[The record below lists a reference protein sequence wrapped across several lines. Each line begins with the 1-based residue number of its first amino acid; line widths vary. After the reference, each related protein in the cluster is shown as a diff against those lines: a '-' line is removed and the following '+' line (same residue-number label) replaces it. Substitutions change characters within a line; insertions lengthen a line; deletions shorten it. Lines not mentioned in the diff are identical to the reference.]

1 MIYSKKLES
10 FSQPWHN
17 NPMELNESFKI
28 RVGSLLP
35 DRPLPFDLFIF
46 LNKKMVHYLRSGDEL
61 SQDKINKLD
70 RADVFYVPLGQR
82 QDYKNFVYQRLNE
95 DNLKTEV
102 KAQILRESSIT
113 LVDEIF
119 ENPDVGSALT
129 DSKEVIGEFVKFVD
143 EAPEGLSHLIHL
155 SSHDFYTY
163 NHSLDVSIYA
173 LGLGMAVGYKG
184 EELQELGRGSI
195 FHDIGK
201 RLVDVNIICKNG
213 ALDEVEWAQMQQ
225 HPTFGLQILDEY
237 DVSEEIKACCFEHHE
252 NFLGNGYPQQLDGD
266 EIHPMA
272 RIVALTDTYDALTTK
287 RSYNKPMLPR
297 EAIEFMT
304 EKLAQRYD
312 PDLLKAMNE
321 VMVRMDKDK
330 ASA

>member
-1 MIYSKKLES
+1 MNTEDC
-10 FSQPWHN
+10 
-17 NPMELNESFKI
+17 FKI

-35 DRPLPFDLFIF
+35 DRPLPFDLFIQ
-46 LNKKMVHYLRSGDEL
+46 LNQKMVHYLRSGDEL
-61 SQDKINKLD
+61 TEKKIEKLD
-70 RADVFYVPLGQR
+70 RADVFFVPLEQR
-82 QDYKNFVYQRLNE
+82 QNYKSFVHSRLNDE
-95 DNLKTEV
+95 SIGAEV

-113 LVDEIF
+113 LVEEIF
-119 ENPDVGSALT
+119 ENPDVGSALNE
-129 DSKEVIGEFVKFVD
+129 SKGVIDEFVKFVD
-143 EAPEGLSHLIHL
+143 EAPEGLSHLINL

-163 NHSLDVSIYA
+163 NHSLDVSIYS
-173 LGLGMAVGYKG
+173 LGLGMAAGYSG
-184 EELQELGRGSI
+184 AELHELGRGAI

-201 RLVDVNIICKNG
+201 RLVDVNIICKDG
-213 ALDEVEWAQMQQ
+213 PLDDVEWAQMQQ

-287 RSYNKPMLPR
+287 RSYNKPMLPKD
-297 EAIEFMT
+297 AVEFMT

-312 PDLLKAMNE
+312 PDLLKAMNNVLLKME
-321 VMVRMDKDK
+321 SDL
-330 ASA
+330 AS